1 MAMKKTATILIM
13 ISIFLAVPGSP
24 RVFGQAA
31 DGDPSEFEAF
41 RRQGVNLLY
50 ELDYDAA
57 TASFNEMVRL
67 APEHPA
73 GYYYL
78 ATVKWLTILNSLRRL
93 QTGLYS
99 DDSFFSGGGD
109 EVDQAQENEFR
120 RMIQQSIFAS
130 KARLTA
136 NPRDVE
142 SLYFQG
148 AAYGM
153 LAGYEA
159 TVERR
164 FKSSLDNAKRGVEL
178 HKKVVSLD
186 PGFGEAYLSIGL
198 YEFVVGNLSW
208 AIRYGLK
215 LVRVSGDKRK
225 GMAMLQKA
233 LDLSRYG
240 NEDAKVVLITVYRRD
255 EQYDSALKLLDELIA
270 RHPQNYLNRL
280 DRGDLLS
287 RLGRYCE
294 SFTEFE
300 AVLNDERSS
309 AIRDLVRFQY
319 GEALFKSGDRVRA
332 LEQFGEVAR
341 LPEADAT
348 LVTLAHLRIGQ
359 LHDLSGDHTAAG
371 EQYTL
376 VLSRE
381 DVFDSRKN
389 AKRYSQKPYSIEIRT
404 PAVCSPAGR

>member
-1 MAMKKTATILIM
+1 MKKTATILIM
-13 ISIFLAVPGSP
+13 MSILLTVPGSP
-24 RVFGQAA
+24 RVFGQASD
-31 DGDPSEFEAF
+31 DGQPKFETI
-41 RRQGVNLLY
+41 RKEGVAHLY
-50 ELDYDAA
+50 DLDYDLA
-57 TASFNEMVRL
+57 TARFNEMVGI

-78 ATVKWLTILNSLRRL
+78 ATIKWLTILNSLRRL

-99 DDSFFSGGGD
+99 DDSFFSGSGD
-109 EVDQAQENEFR
+109 EIDPEQEREFR
-120 RMIQQSIFAS
+120 RLIQQVIFAS

-136 NPRDVE
+136 SPRDIE
-142 SLYFQG
+142 ALYFQG

-186 PGFGEAYLSIGL
+186 PEFGEAYLSIGL
-198 YEFVVGNLSW
+198 YEFVIGNLTW
-208 AIRYGLK
+208 ALRYGLK

-225 GMAMLQKA
+225 GMTMLRKA
-233 LDLSRYG
+233 LTSSRYG

-255 EQYDSALKLLDELIA
+255 EQYDEALKLLDELIA
-270 RHPQNYLNRL
+270 GHPRNYLNRL

-300 AVLNDERSS
+300 SVLNDERS
-309 AIRDLVRFQY
+309 ATIRDLVRFQY
-319 GEALFKSGDRVRA
+319 GEALFKSGDRARA
-332 LEQFGEVAR
+332 FEQFGDVTR
-341 LPEADAT
+341 LPDADTT

-359 LHDLSGDHTAAG
+359 LNDLSGDHTAAG